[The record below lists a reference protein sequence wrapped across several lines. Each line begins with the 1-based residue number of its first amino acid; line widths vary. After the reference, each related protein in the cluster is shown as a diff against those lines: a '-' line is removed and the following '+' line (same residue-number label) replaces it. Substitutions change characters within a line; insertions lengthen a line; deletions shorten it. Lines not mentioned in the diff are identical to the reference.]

1 MAAYGNF
8 GNMYDISLKPRLLAT
23 LLREHVPDDSR
34 PFSDPSELASVAAT
48 LRVHKLLSESVEDS
62 TDKKLVESWKKA
74 VDAWVDRL
82 LLLVS
87 SDVPD
92 KCWAGVCLL
101 GITCQDC
108 SSHRFLASY
117 SSWYQ
122 KLHAHVQ
129 APGVSKFVRVAS
141 IASLSDLFTRLGQFP
156 NVKKDGI
163 SFSGKLIQPFL
174 NLLDEDGS
182 EALWDGGTS
191 MLCTIICYF
200 PSAIHRHYDSVE
212 SAIASKIMS
221 GKCSTCLLKKLAHC
235 LSILP
240 QLKGDEETWSLLMRK
255 ILLLI
260 NSHLNDAFQ
269 CLEEETKSTKIVNL
283 LVPPGKDPPTPL
295 GCRNSSDKA
304 AVEATKRPKRLLTS
318 SVSAFILCGCEMLTN
333 PYPVQVNIPVK
344 AVLAL
349 IERVLTVDGSVS
361 QSLLPFVTATQQES
375 LCSELPMFHSDA
387 LDLLIG
393 LTKGM
398 RSQMLPHAAY
408 IVRLI
413 MRYFKNCSL
422 PELRVKLYSIIR
434 TLLMSMGVGIAKF
447 LTQEVINNVFIDLN
461 PDHQNDVAFPITL
474 SRANEVS
481 YPNRKKRKH
490 ASAARSL
497 EDKNETGF
505 GEAPKNHLVVPAS
518 VKIAALEALEVLLTV
533 GGALRSDSWRKNVD
547 TLLISVAA
555 DSVHDGW
562 NIEEN
567 SICMPN
573 ELISMMEKLQLA
585 ALRALLA
592 SLLSQS
598 HVRPANI
605 ARGLELFQRGRQ
617 ETGTMVAEFCAHA
630 LLALEVLIH
639 PRALPLEDYSPATT
653 DSFGGFSRR
662 FAENVHSSGQP
673 IVAFSQR
680 TELALPDSYDDELH
694 SKWLQN
700 QEKPD
705 TPLDEQVKKAKY
717 SKESGDSSRAISTVK
732 EHDYSLDKSTTEK
745 SKTSPPEVDTNDM
758 EMEDRNPNIVKS
770 PKHGESTRKVQ
781 EHPQQEPV
789 LIPCI
794 ATASKC
800 AERDTKTDPSSSGA
814 VDHENREDGLE
825 GNVVVTPGD
834 GISASG
840 EMVMLGTL
848 DSGKGKEIIVNPD
861 DESSVDVFPDIIDVE
876 PDSDEE

>member
-1 MAAYGNF
+1 M
-8 GNMYDISLKPRLLAT
+8 
-23 LLREHVPDDSR
+23 
-34 PFSDPSELASVAAT
+34 
-48 LRVHKLLSESVEDS
+48 
-62 TDKKLVESWKKA
+62 
-74 VDAWVDRL
+74 
-82 LLLVS
+82 LLVS

-92 KCWAGVCLL
+92 KCWAGICLL

-108 SSHRFLASY
+108 SSHRFLACY

-122 KLHAHVQ
+122 KLHALVQ

-156 NVKKDGI
+156 NVKKDAI

-182 EALWDGGTS
+182 EALWDGGAN
-191 MLCTIICYF
+191 MLCIIICYF

-212 SAIASKIMS
+212 STIASKIMS
-221 GKCSTCLLKKLAHC
+221 GKCSTCLLKKLARC
-235 LSILP
+235 LAILP
-240 QLKGDEETWSLLMRK
+240 QSKGDEETWSLLMRK

-260 NSHLNDAFQ
+260 NSHLIDAFQ
-269 CLEEETKSTKIVNL
+269 CLEEETKSTKVVNL

-295 GCRNSSDKA
+295 GCWNSSGKA

-318 SVSAFILCGCEMLTN
+318 SVSAFMLCCCEMLTN

-349 IERVLTVDGSVS
+349 IERVLMVDGSVS

-387 LDLLIG
+387 LDLLIA

-413 MRYFKNCSL
+413 MGYFKNCSL
-422 PELRVKLYSIIR
+422 PELRVKVYSIIR

-461 PDHQNDVAFPITL
+461 PDHQNGVAFPITL
-474 SRANEVS
+474 LRANEVS

-490 ASAARSL
+490 ASAARSV
-497 EDKNETGF
+497 EDKHETGF
-505 GEAPKNHLVVPAS
+505 GEAPKKHLVVPAS

-547 TLLISVAA
+547 ALLISVAT
-555 DSVHDGW
+555 DSVPDGW
-562 NIEEN
+562 NIGEN

-653 DSFGGFSRR
+653 DSFGGFSQR
-662 FAENVHSSGQP
+662 FAENVHSSGQSV
-673 IVAFSQR
+673 VAFSQR
-680 TELALPDSYDDELH
+680 TELTLLDSYDDELH
-694 SKWLQN
+694 NKWLQK
-700 QEKPD
+700 QEKRE
-705 TPLDEQVKKAKY
+705 TPLDDQVKKAKH
-717 SKESGDSSRAISTVK
+717 SKDRSDSSRAIGTVK

-745 SKTSPPEVDTNDM
+745 SKTSPPKVDTNEM
-758 EMEDRNPNIVKS
+758 EMEDRNPNIVES
-770 PKHGESTRKVQ
+770 PKHEESTRKVQ
-781 EHPQQEPV
+781 EHLQQEPV
-789 LIPCI
+789 PIPCI
-794 ATASKC
+794 ATASKG
-800 AERDTKTDPSSSGA
+800 AERETKTDPLSSGA

-825 GNVVVTPGD
+825 GNVVVTPED
-834 GISASG
+834 GLSASR
-840 EMVMLGTL
+840 EMVMLGTS

>member
-1 MAAYGNF
+1 MAAYGNL
-8 GNMYDISLKPRLLAT
+8 GNMYDVSLKPRMLST

-34 PFSDPSELASVAAT
+34 PFSDPSELASVTAT
-48 LRVHKLLSESVEDS
+48 LRVHKLLSESFEDS
-62 TDKKLVESWKKA
+62 TDEKLVESWKKA

-141 IASLSDLFTRLGQFP
+141 IASLSDLFARLGQFP

-182 EALWDGGTS
+182 EALWDGGAN
-191 MLCTIICYF
+191 MLCTIISYF

-212 SAIASKIMS
+212 STIASKIMS

-235 LSILP
+235 LAILP
-240 QLKGDEETWSLLMRK
+240 QSKGDEETWFLLMRK

-260 NSHLNDAFQ
+260 NSHLIDAFQ
-269 CLEEETKSTKIVNL
+269 CLEEETKSTKVVNL

-295 GCRNSSDKA
+295 GCWNSSGKA
-304 AVEATKRPKRLLTS
+304 AVGVTKRPKRLLTS
-318 SVSAFILCGCEMLTN
+318 SVSAFMLCGCEMLTN

-349 IERVLTVDGSVS
+349 IERVLMVDGSVS

-375 LCSELPMFHSDA
+375 LCSELPMFHSAA
-387 LDLLIG
+387 LDLLIA

-413 MRYFKNCSL
+413 MGYFKNCSL
-422 PELRVKLYSIIR
+422 PELRVKVYSIIR
-434 TLLMSMGVGIAKF
+434 TLLLAMGVGVAKF

-461 PDHQNDVAFPITL
+461 PDHQNGVAFPITL

-497 EDKNETGF
+497 EDKHEMGF
-505 GEAPKNHLVVPAS
+505 GEAPKNHLVIPAS

-547 TLLISVAA
+547 TLLISVAT

-567 SICMPN
+567 SICMPI
-573 ELISMMEKLQLA
+573 ELIAMMEKLQLA

-662 FAENVHSSGQP
+662 FTENVHCSGQSV
-673 IVAFSQR
+673 VAFSQR
-680 TELALPDSYDDELH
+680 TELTLLDSYDDELH

-700 QEKPD
+700 QEKPE
-705 TPLDEQVKKAKY
+705 TPLDDQVKKAKY
-717 SKESGDSSRAISTVK
+717 SKECGDSSRAICTVK

-745 SKTSPPEVDTNDM
+745 SKTSPPEVGTNDT
-758 EMEDRNPNIVKS
+758 EMEDRNPKIVES
-770 PKHGESTRKVQ
+770 PKHEESTRKVQ
-781 EHPQQEPV
+781 EHLQQEPV

-794 ATASKC
+794 ATASKG
-800 AERDTKTDPSSSGA
+800 AERDTKTDPTSGA

-825 GNVVVTPGD
+825 GNVVTPGD

-840 EMVMLGTL
+840 EMVMLGTS
-848 DSGKGKEIIVNPD
+848 DSGKGKEIIVNSD
-861 DESSVDVFPDIIDVE
+861 NESSVDVFPDIIDVE

>member
-1 MAAYGNF
+1 MAARGNF
-8 GNMYDISLKPRLLAT
+8 GNMHDVALKPRLLST

-34 PFSDPSELASVAAT
+34 PFSDPSELASVIAT
-48 LRVHKLLSESVEDS
+48 LRVHKLLSESFEES
-62 TDKKLVESWKKA
+62 TDEKLVESWKKA

-82 LLLVS
+82 LFLVS

-117 SSWYQ
+117 SSWFQ
-122 KLHAHVQ
+122 KLHVHIQ

-174 NLLDEDGS
+174 KLLNEDGS
-182 EALWDGGTS
+182 EAQWDGAAN
-191 MLCTIICYF
+191 MLCSIICYF

-212 SAIASKIMS
+212 TTIASKIMS

-235 LSILP
+235 LAILP
-240 QLKGDEETWSLLMRK
+240 QAKGDEETWYLLMQK

-260 NSHLNDAFQ
+260 DSHLNDAFQ
-269 CLEEETKSTKIVNL
+269 CLEEETKSTTVVNL

-295 GCRNSSDKA
+295 GFCKTFDKA
-304 AVEATKRPKRLLTS
+304 AVEATKRLKRLLTS
-318 SVSAFILCGCEMLTN
+318 SVSAFILCSCEMLTN

-349 IERVLTVDGSVS
+349 IERVLMADGSVS

-387 LDLLIG
+387 LDLLIA

-413 MRYFKNCSL
+413 MGYFKNCSL
-422 PELRVKLYSIIR
+422 PELRVKIYSIIR

-447 LTQEVINNVFIDLN
+447 LAQEVINNVFIDLN
-461 PDHQNDVAFPITL
+461 PDHQNGLAFPITL

-481 YPNRKKRKH
+481 FPNKKKRKH

-497 EDKNETGF
+497 EDKHEIGF
-505 GEAPKNHLVVPAS
+505 GEVPKNHLVVPAS

-533 GGALRSDSWRKNVD
+533 GGTLRSDSWRKNVD
-547 TLLISVAA
+547 ALLILVATN
-555 DSVHDGW
+555 SVHDGW
-562 NIEEN
+562 NVEEN
-567 SICMPN
+567 SICMSN
-573 ELISMMEKLQLA
+573 EQISMVEKLKLA

-605 ARGLELFQRGRQ
+605 ARSLELFQRGRQ
-617 ETGTMVAEFCAHA
+617 ETGTKVAEFCAHA

-653 DSFGGFSRR
+653 DSFGGFSHR
-662 FAENVHSSGQP
+662 FTENVHSGGQP
-673 IVAFSQR
+673 VVAFSQR
-680 TELALPDSYDDELH
+680 TELTLPDSYDDELH

-700 QEKPD
+700 QEKPE
-705 TPLDEQVKKAKY
+705 TPLDDQVKKVNY
-717 SKESGDSSRAISTVK
+717 SKESGDSSQAISTEK
-732 EHDYSLDKSTTEK
+732 EHDNSLDKSTTEK
-745 SKTSPPEVDTNDM
+745 SRASPHEVGANDM
-758 EMEDRNPNIVKS
+758 EMEERNPSIVES
-770 PKHGESTRKVQ
+770 PKHQESTRKVQ

-794 ATASKC
+794 ATTSKGV
-800 AERDTKTDPSSSGA
+800 ERDSRADPPSSGT
-814 VDHENREDGLE
+814 VDHENREIGLE
-825 GNVVVTPGD
+825 GNVVVTRGD

-840 EMVMLGTL
+840 EKDMLGTS

-861 DESSVDVFPDIIDVE
+861 NESSMDLFPDIIDVE